1 MFLSMLYD
9 CCVKA
14 AQVRDTCSSLCL
26 LDARVQVDQVGHCV
40 PKPAA
45 REPKVLVLAAE
56 RKSTSCVCVCVC
68 VRVCL
73 CLCVCVLTIS
83 PSVCHGLGMGSLQGV
98 SAVNSSNI
106 D

>member
-1 MFLSMLYD
+1 MLYD

-56 RKSTSCVCVCVC
+56 RKSTSCVCVCY
-68 VRVCL
+68 
-73 CLCVCVLTIS
+73 LCVCVSSLCVYGIVCV
-83 PSVCHGLGMGSLQGV
+83 SVCHLCVIVISMCVWGCVYMQECLR
-98 SAVNSSNI
+98 
-106 D
+106 